1 MPTETI
7 RNLSESIQAQERRAY
22 LASCWCFQAARWQ
35 ISGAVS
41 FAAPRG
47 MCEISRM
54 EATGYYRCA
63 QPTVESPRHEIG
75 DGDAS
80 CGTSSTTGRDLA
92 GLRQPVLAF
101 KPECPARLVNFCFL
115 PAEPEIGAQFARV
128 PGATELAILQP
139 IALGPGHVGDAPN
152 NDADKSQGLGIP
164 GNRVLVDRLG
174 PAVCVFPHG
183 RSIEGP

>member
-47 MCEISRM
+47 MREISRM

-115 PAEPEIGAQFARV
+115 PAEPEIGAQLHRAGAWCHGACDFAADRT
-128 PGATELAILQP
+128 PT
-139 IALGPGHVGDAPN
+139 GHVGDAPN

-164 GNRVLVDRLG
+164 GNRVRVGRSAWPSG
-174 PAVCVFPHG
+174 VCVSP
-183 RSIEGP
+183 RS